1 VLVVI
6 ETCHE
11 RQEMEDAEASIRA
24 LETTIMMSSERRT
37 RASSETSNIANFMK
51 QQYSINLIQ
60 RRKNWIDLDL

>member
-24 LETTIMMSSERRT
+24 LETNNHDEFG
-37 RASSETSNIANFMK
+37 EED
-51 QQYSINLIQ
+51 QGE
-60 RRKNWIDLDL
+60 